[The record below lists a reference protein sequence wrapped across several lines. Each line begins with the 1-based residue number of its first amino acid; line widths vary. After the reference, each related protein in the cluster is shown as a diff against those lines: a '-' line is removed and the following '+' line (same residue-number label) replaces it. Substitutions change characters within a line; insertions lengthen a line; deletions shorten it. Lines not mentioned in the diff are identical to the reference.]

1 MTREMRRGE
10 IAFLLTILV
19 VVSALGLAGILGPHA
34 TQTSLQQAADCGYLF
49 NCAVKSPSGLVV
61 RVWMNTTSVK
71 PNGSLTIQI
80 DGFNPTTHA
89 LNLSPSDQWFL
100 RNMTQVF
107 PCYRPRMGV
116 PIFGFEIFRGY
127 YTSQNV
133 TSATNVYA
141 LPWTSCPAGWMS
153 VVAVDFL
160 VSPSSNQTQV
170 QWKDGQNSTLW
181 GVSQQV
187 YANDGLIAC
196 DTNSHCAVASFGSDQ
211 PGVYTIAAG
220 DEWGALL
227 LLHFSV
233 VNGSS

>member
-1 MTREMRRGE
+1 MRRGE
-10 IAFLLTILV
+10 IAFPLTVLV
-19 VVSALGLAGILGPHA
+19 VVSALGLAGILGLPA
-34 TQTSLQQAADCGYLF
+34 TQTPLDCGYLL
-49 NCAVKSPSGLVV
+49 NCAVNSPSGLVV
-61 RVWMNTTSVK
+61 RVWINTTSVE

-89 LNLSPSDQWFL
+89 LNLSASDQWFL
-100 RNMTQVF
+100 RSMTQVF
-107 PCYRPRMGV
+107 PCFRPGMGV

-127 YTSQNV
+127 YTSQSV
-133 TSATNVYA
+133 ASATNIYA
-141 LPWTSCPAGWMS
+141 LPWTSCPAGGTW
-153 VVAVDFL
+153 VDAVDFL

-170 QWKDGQNSTLW
+170 QWSDRQNSTLW

-187 YANDGLIAC
+187 YANDGLVAC
-196 DTNSHCAVASFGSDQ
+196 DTNSHCAVASFGSGQ

-233 VNGSS
+233 VAGTS

>member
-1 MTREMRRGE
+1 MRRGE
-10 IAFLLTILV
+10 TAFLLTILV
-19 VVSALGLAGILGPHA
+19 VASAFGLAGILRPPA
-34 TQTSLQQAADCGYLF
+34 APTPLQQAVDCGYLL
-49 NCAVKSPSGLVV
+49 NCVVKSPSGLVV
-61 RVWMNTTSVK
+61 RVWINTTSVK

-89 LNLSPSDQWFL
+89 LNLSPSDRWFL
-100 RNMTQVF
+100 RNMTRVF
-107 PCYRPRMGV
+107 PCYWPGMGV

-133 TSATNVYA
+133 TAAANVYA

-153 VVAVDFL
+153 VVAVGFL

-170 QWKDGQNSTLW
+170 QWRDGQNSTLW

-187 YANDGLIAC
+187 YANDGVIAC
-196 DTNSHCAVASFGSDQ
+196 DTKSHCAVASIGSDQ
-211 PGVYTIAAG
+211 LGVYTIAAG

-233 VNGSS
+233 ANGSS